1 MSRKRVSATTIIG
14 GSDGPT
20 SIFLVGNKGGKLSL
34 RQKLKRVCYKVRK
47 KRAEKSIKA
56 DAHTM
61 DQVCEYIVNELGYIE
76 VDKSESRYKEEYRE
90 MRASFLMQYKP
101 ELLGELAEI
110 PKLEKHDEESLRHFF
125 EQLEMRKKAAES
137 ISTDLFDIDLHIFAK
152 MTNNLES
159 SFTIEKNYELISSSS
174 SGSKREMKKFEKLFR
189 KVYMYYGVTQ
199 KDIDEYTRR
208 YEELVRV
215 LAINH

>member
-34 RQKLKRVCYKVRK
+34 RQKLERVCYKVRK

-76 VDKSESRYKEEYRE
+76 VDKSEFRYKEEYRE

-101 ELLGELAEI
+101 ELLGELAEA
-110 PKLEKHDEESLRHFF
+110 PKLDNHDEESLRYFF
-125 EQLEMRKKAAES
+125 GQIEIRQKAAEN
-137 ISTDLFDIDLHIFAK
+137 IPTDVFDIDLHIFAQT
-152 MTNNLES
+152 TNNLES
-159 SFTIEKNYELISSSS
+159 SFSIEKNYELISSSS
-174 SGSKREMKKFEKLFR
+174 SGSKSEMKKFEKLYR
-189 KVYMYYGVTQ
+189 KVYRYYGVTQ
-199 KDIDEYTRR
+199 KDIEGHTKR
-208 YEELVRV
+208 YEALVRV
-215 LAINH
+215 LAQ

>member
-34 RQKLKRVCYKVRK
+34 RQKLERVCYKVRK

-61 DQVCEYIVNELGYIE
+61 DQVCEYIVNELGYTE

-101 ELLGELAEI
+101 ELLGELAEA
-110 PKLEKHDEESLRHFF
+110 PKLDNHDEESLRNFF
-125 EQLEMRKKAAES
+125 GQIEIRQKAAEN
-137 ISTDLFDIDLHIFAK
+137 IPTDVFDIDLHIFART
-152 MTNNLES
+152 TNNLES
-159 SFTIEKNYELISSSS
+159 SLSIEKNYELISSSS
-174 SGSKREMKKFEKLFR
+174 SGSKSEMKKFEKLFR
-189 KVYMYYGVTQ
+189 KVYIYYGVTQ
-199 KDIDEYTRR
+199 KDIDEHTKR
-208 YEELVRV
+208 YEGLVRV
-215 LAINH
+215 LAQ